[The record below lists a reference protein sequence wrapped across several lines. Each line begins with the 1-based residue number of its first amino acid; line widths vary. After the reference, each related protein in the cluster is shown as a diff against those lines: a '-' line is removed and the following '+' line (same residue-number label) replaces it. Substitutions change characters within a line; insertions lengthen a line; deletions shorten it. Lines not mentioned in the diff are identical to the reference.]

1 MRFAGR
7 SKGWGIVE
15 FESPEE
21 VNDAQTD
28 SSELQISQ
36 LFAKSQT
43 CDKIDAKS
51 LASLTR
57 KCSLQA
63 VAAVNT
69 FNGTDLAGRKIM
81 VREDREDRDVKQYN
95 R

>member
-21 VNDAQTD
+21 VNVVQTD

-36 LFAKSQT
+36 VFAVTQMCVKVR
-43 CDKIDAKS
+43 AKS
-51 LASLTR
+51 LASSTR